1 MAGYRYGADGT
12 DEPTGGPVRQNLK
25 AARGYGCLFATL
37 LGAGMSFVIF
47 VGNVM
52 GDCEPGPGCHDHDG
66 VHIMKDL
73 AVALPIAAVLG
84 AGMWLLAA
92 AVRAA
97 FQPIIGERA
106 VILLLV
112 ALTLALVWFGFN
124 PAFEAFFR
132 WTAPGNT

>member
-1 MAGYRYGADGT
+1 MAGYRNAALETDG
-12 DEPTGGPVRQNLK
+12 PTGGPVRQNLR
-25 AARGYGCLFATL
+25 AARAYGCLFATM
-37 LGAGMSFVIF
+37 LGAGMSFVVF
-47 VGNVM
+47 LGNVM

-66 VHIMKDL
+66 VHIARDL

-97 FQPIIGERA
+97 LQPVIGERA

-112 ALTLALVWFGFN
+112 ALTLALVWFSFN

-132 WTAPGNT
+132 WTAPFKT